1 MDKSKYLYFLV
12 MVGASTRLEAF
23 FFGINL
29 NKYIIMNPHQ
39 KFLQFN
45 GKTIFFQSYDGN
57 FWIAIKPICE
67 VLNVNYNRQLLT
79 LKNDDFFSQL
89 YSLQDMVGADNRV
102 RKMVCLPEKYIYG
115 WLLSLNSSSP
125 ELKSYKKECYDILY
139 NHFHGAITGRKE
151 LLKKKV
157 ELDIELIKAEN
168 ELLENPAYMK
178 IQDLKKQ
185 QSEVSKG
192 LKNNDNLVIKEQM
205 HLFNYLQDQ
214 N

>member
-1 MDKSKYLYFLV
+1 

>member
-1 MDKSKYLYFLV
+1 
-12 MVGASTRLEAF
+12 MVGASTLLEAF

-29 NKYIIMNPHQ
+29 NKYIIMNTHE
-39 KFLQFN
+39 KFLKFN

-67 VLNVNYNRQLLT
+67 VLNVDYSRQLRT
-79 LKNDDFFSQL
+79 LKSDEVLGDVW
-89 YSLQDMVGADNRV
+89 SLQTMHDTKNRLQ
-102 RKMVCLPEKYIYG
+102 KMASLPEKYIYG
-115 WLLSLNSSSP
+115 WIFSLQSNSP

>member
-1 MDKSKYLYFLV
+1 

-29 NKYIIMNPHQ
+29 NKYIIMNTHQ

-79 LKNDDFFSQL
+79 LKSDEFLGSA
-89 YSLQDMVGADNRV
+89 YSLQDMQVQSDNGIWQT

-115 WLLSLNSSSP
+115 WIFSLQSNSP